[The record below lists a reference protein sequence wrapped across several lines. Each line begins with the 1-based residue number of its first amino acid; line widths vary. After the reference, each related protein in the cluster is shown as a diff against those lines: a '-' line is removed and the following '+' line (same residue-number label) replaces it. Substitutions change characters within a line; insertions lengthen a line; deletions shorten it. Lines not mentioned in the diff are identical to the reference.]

1 MKSLSLVAVLG
12 AIAIAAQAWHLIVLA
27 KLKRQAGPL
36 RAQAKEQFLKA
47 ESNASEPRYHF
58 QGTTAKVIREE
69 EFGPIRGILSTKT
82 DYTLTIYATNEAGE
96 FFVFK
101 SSPVGQGRLK
111 HMQPE
116 IARAVLK
123 GQYVPPHSA
132 AGG

>member
-1 MKSLSLVAVLG
+1 MNSSSLVAVMG
-12 AIAIAAQAWHLIVLA
+12 AIAIAAQAWHLIVLT

-36 RAQAKEQFLKA
+36 KAQAKEQFLKT

-58 QGTTAKVIREE
+58 HGVTAKVIREE
-69 EFGPIRGILSTKT
+69 EFGPIRGILSRKAE
-82 DYTLTIYATNEAGE
+82 YTLTIYATNEAGE

-123 GQYVPPHSA
+123 DQYVPPHG

>member
-1 MKSLSLVAVLG
+1 MKNSLLVAVMG
-12 AIAIAAQAWHLIVLA
+12 AIAIAAQAWHLMVLT
-27 KLKRQAGPL
+27 KLKRQAVPL
-36 RAQAKEQFLKA
+36 KAQAKEQFLQA
-47 ESNASEPRYHF
+47 ESNASDPRYRFH
-58 QGTTAKVIREE
+58 GTTAKVIREE

-101 SSPVGQGRLK
+101 SSTVGQGRLK

-123 GQYVPPHSA
+123 DLYVPAHSTD
-132 AGG
+132 G

>member
-1 MKSLSLVAVLG
+1 MKSLSLVAVMS
-12 AIAIAAQAWHLIVLA
+12 AIAIAAQVWHLMVLA

-36 RAQAKEQFLKA
+36 RARAKEQFLKT

-58 QGTTAKVIREE
+58 QGKNAKIIREE

-123 GQYVPPHSA
+123 DQYVPPHG

>member
-1 MKSLSLVAVLG
+1 MKSSSLVAVMG
-12 AIAIAAQAWHLIVLA
+12 AIAIAAQAWHLIVLT
-27 KLKRQAGPL
+27 KLGRQAGPL
-36 RAQAKEQFLKA
+36 KAQAKEQFLKT
-47 ESNASEPRYHF
+47 ESNASEPRYLFH
-58 QGTTAKVIREE
+58 GVTAKVIREE
-69 EFGPIRGILSTKT
+69 EFGPIRGTLSRKT
-82 DYTLTIYATNEAGE
+82 EYTLTIYATNEAGE

-123 GQYVPPHSA
+123 DQYVPPHG